1 MNSSD
6 LLNAVID
13 LQTRFAF
20 QEDLVQSLNQIVAQ
34 QSQQIEQLQ
43 VKSRELE
50 QALIEMQDMAQGGET
65 PQMPPPHY

>member
-20 QEDLVQSLNQIVAQ
+20 QEDMVQSLNQIVAQ
-34 QSQQIEQLQ
+34 QSQQLEQLQ
-43 VKSRELE
+43 AKSRELE
-50 QALIEMQDMAQGGET
+50 QALLDMQDMAQGGEI